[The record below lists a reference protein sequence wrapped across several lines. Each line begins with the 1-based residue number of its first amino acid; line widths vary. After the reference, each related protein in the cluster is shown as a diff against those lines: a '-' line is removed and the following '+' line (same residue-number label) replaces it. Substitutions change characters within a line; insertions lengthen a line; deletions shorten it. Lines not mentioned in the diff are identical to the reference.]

1 MSLIAGVL
9 EPWGV
14 RVARPEALYP
24 VLAMVAILALA
35 ALVRRRRYCAHSL
48 AHLPLFG
55 SLRPSPMRHLPR
67 ALTAIGLLLAT
78 VALLDPRLVSR
89 ERVTKLEALEVALV
103 VDLSLSMKEPI
114 GGLFQRPVYSF
125 SPLAKPVAPAAPRPP
140 RIQAMRKVL
149 AEIIERRHNDR
160 LALVVFSEHGY
171 VVTPPTT
178 DHVYLNHYVELVD
191 PDILKGEGRTAI
203 GEGVATA
210 IAVLEH
216 AEAPELIQAA
226 QGQLMIVFTDGENN
240 TGRNPIAAIDAARRR
255 GYRVYLIAMDLP
267 EGVERKETQ
276 VELIRAVEASGGRY
290 YDARSEVE
298 LTRASE
304 TIDRLERG
312 IFADRTIEHDI
323 PIYHLFVLAA
333 VAALYA
339 GMILGSIPY
348 FIELT

>member
-1 MSLIAGVL
+1 
-9 EPWGV
+9 
-14 RVARPEALYP
+14 
-24 VLAMVAILALA
+24 
-35 ALVRRRRYCAHSL
+35 
-48 AHLPLFG
+48 
-55 SLRPSPMRHLPR
+55 
-67 ALTAIGLLLAT
+67 
-78 VALLDPRLVSR
+78 
-89 ERVTKLEALEVALV
+89 
-103 VDLSLSMKEPI
+103 
-114 GGLFQRPVYSF
+114 
-125 SPLAKPVAPAAPRPP
+125 AAPRPP

-171 VVTPPTT
+171 VITPPTT

-210 IAVLEH
+210 IGVLEH

-226 QGQLMIVFTDGENN
+226 QGQLIVVFTDGENN
-240 TGRNPIAAIDAARRR
+240 TGRDPIAAVDAARRR

-323 PIYHLFVLAA
+323 PIYHVFVLAA

-348 FIELT
+348 FVELA